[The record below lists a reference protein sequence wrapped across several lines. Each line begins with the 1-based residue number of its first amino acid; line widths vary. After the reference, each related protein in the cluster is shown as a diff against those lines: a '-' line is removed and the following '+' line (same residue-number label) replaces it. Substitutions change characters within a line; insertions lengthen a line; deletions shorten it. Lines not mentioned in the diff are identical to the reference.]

1 MVHLVLYADSNATI
15 LCGTHTGSSLGGLT
29 PLSRCLGTLASC
41 AGFLQL

>member
-1 MVHLVLYADSNATI
+1 MHLALYAESNAMI

-29 PLSRCLGTLASC
+29 PLRRRLGKLASC